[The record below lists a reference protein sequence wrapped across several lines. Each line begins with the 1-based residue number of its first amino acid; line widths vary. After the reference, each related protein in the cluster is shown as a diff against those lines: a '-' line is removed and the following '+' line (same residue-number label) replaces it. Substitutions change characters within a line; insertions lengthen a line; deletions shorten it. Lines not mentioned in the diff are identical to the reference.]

1 MIKYI
6 STLSII
12 AFLVACKAVPIQTV
26 SYQNFEKIITDFGTE
41 DVQLDSSCSAPRLLI
56 SCDERRALETQGS
69 IWSYD
74 LETQKT
80 EKLKIDFRYY
90 KSEFHP
96 HGISSFRAVL
106 FVVNHSTKKES
117 EILRFSISTDGLKL
131 DTVYKHKA
139 IDFPNDIFAVNEN
152 EFYATNYHYLN
163 GALTHYKN
171 NEFTKIDKGMS
182 LPNGVIKIDDKIIVS
197 TTFSNKIISYDI
209 NNNYKREK
217 LFKIKGGD
225 NFSTSN
231 NKLYVSSHPK
241 FAKFFKHYKDAE
253 NISPSVIY
261 ELDLITKEE
270 KVIYSNTTGQI
281 NAASGG
287 LFYKNK
293 LYISQVFEN
302 FILIATP
309 LQKD

>member
-1 MIKYI
+1 MTKLIY
-6 STLSII
+6 STAILF
-12 AFLVACKAVPIQTV
+12 FLIGCKAIPLQTT
-26 SYQNFEKIITDFGTE
+26 SYQKFEKIETDFGTE
-41 DVQLDSSCSAPRLLI
+41 DIELDSSCTAPRLLI

-74 LETQKT
+74 FKTQQST
-80 EKLKIDFRYY
+80 KLKIDFRDY

-96 HGISSFRAVL
+96 HGISSYKAVL
-106 FVVNHSTKKES
+106 FVVNHATKKES

-131 DTVYKHKA
+131 DTVYKNKA
-139 IDFPNDIFAVNEN
+139 IDLPNDVFAVNEN
-152 EFYATNYHYLN
+152 EFYATNYHTIN
-163 GALTHYKN
+163 GSLAHYKN
-171 NEFTKIDKGMS
+171 NKFTVIDKGMK
-182 LPNGVIKIDDKIIVS
+182 LPNGVIKIGDKVIVS
-197 TTFSNKIISYDI
+197 TTLSNKIISYDVS
-209 NNNYKREK
+209 NNYKREK
-217 LFKIKGGD
+217 IFKIKGGD

-241 FAKFFKHYKDAE
+241 FFKFYKHYKNAK

-261 ELDLITKEE
+261 ELDLKTKE
-270 KVIYSNTTGQI
+270 KMVIYSDETGQI

-302 FILIATP
+302 FVLIATP
-309 LQKD
+309 QSN